1 LGDLAHRVFLNLED
15 RVRVQHH
22 EVCAWG
28 PILPT
33 SLPTQWKMLTRL
45 EMTQV
50 PTWEGRV
57 VAESVLH
64 RLEELGKARC
74 KLAAIYF
81 L

>member
-1 LGDLAHRVFLNLED
+1 MRSVPGDLSC
-15 RVRVQHH
+15 QHL
-22 EVCAWG
+22 CQPNGRCSSW
-28 PILPT
+28 
-33 SLPTQWKMLTRL
+33 L
-45 EMTQV
+45 EMTKV

-57 VAESVLH
+57 VAESVLD